1 MKIALVNKTFSLSH
15 GGAERFSV
23 NLAAALVRGGHEVHA
38 FAHQAEDLPDQ
49 VTLHRVSIV
58 KKPAFRRVLSF
69 ARHIRQMLIS
79 ESFDIIYG
87 LTQIYPQDLHRMGGG
102 IHRHWMRVRYPFM
115 PWRWLNYLF
124 NPAHLANIFLESR
137 IYRPVNFRRI
147 VTNSKLC
154 KRHAQEYYG
163 VPPER
168 IAVIYNG
175 VDHQTFNPQAA
186 TRYRSEVRQ
195 ELGLSQD
202 DPVILF
208 VASNWKRKGLS
219 VLLRALAILGRR
231 GRTCQ
236 VLVVGRGK
244 STPFRKLV
252 RQLGLDGC
260 VHFTGATTQ
269 VERYYGAGDFLVLPT
284 LYDPFANVCL
294 EAMACGLPVITTTAN
309 GAAEIIRPGENGF
322 VQHQPT
328 DPQELALLLEPLLD
342 VERRK
347 SMGQIARETSLEF
360 TTERNL
366 AETLK
371 LCQQVLEEKA
381 Q

>member
-58 KKPAFRRVLSF
+58 KKPAFRRVLS
-69 ARHIRQMLIS
+69 
-79 ESFDIIYG
+79 
-87 LTQIYPQDLHRMGGG
+87 
-102 IHRHWMRVRYPFM
+102 